1 MTDHRHY
8 GHGRAYDTNF
18 GIELSSCL
26 DDDAAELLLDTWLTS
41 RLDALKR
48 TQLDRAVQRCRLA
61 VTESALQHP
70 KVEVCRLIARGI
82 PEPANV

>member
-1 MTDHRHY
+1 MTHHRHY

-48 TQLDRAVQRCRLA
+48 TQSELRRVWKAAHVKPGAVKH
-61 VTESALQHP
+61 TS
-70 KVEVCRLIARGI
+70 
-82 PEPANV
+82 